1 MLKTKPM
8 LVTFD
13 GEARSGKGTIVQATK
28 DFLRDE
34 CGLKTMLIDRG
45 QTFRALVV
53 AAGRAGVDIDDPK
66 SIDDY
71 LGDPT
76 NIASCVQFVKDVYH
90 MTKEERS
97 KLLYNNEVGANS
109 AKIGAR
115 ASSQDFVRMLTKHWI
130 SDAGDEDF
138 DAVLIDGRSLENIA
152 IEMDQEKLCN
162 YRLGLY
168 FICDPVVGA
177 RRTLGYAKTAYD
189 DLSASQRSE
198 VEALVKQILQRNQL
212 DHDRAAEP
220 LLRPKNTAVYPLPN
234 MPTNDAPTSRPVY
247 IIDTSAD
254 LTKSE
259 MSLPVAKFVSG
270 VLIQP

>member
-28 DFLRDE
+28 DYLRDG
-34 CGLKTMLIDRG
+34 CGLHTMLIDRG

-53 AAGRAGVDIDDPK
+53 ASGRAGIDLDNPQ
-66 SIDDY
+66 SIDNY
-71 LGDPT
+71 LENPT
-76 NIASCVQFVKDVYH
+76 NISSCAQFVKDVYR
-90 MTKEERS
+90 MSKEERS
-97 KLLYNNEVGANS
+97 DLLYNNEVGANS

-130 SDAGDEDF
+130 NDAGNEGF
-138 DAVLIDGRSLENIA
+138 DAVLIDGRSLEKIA
-152 IEMDQEKLCN
+152 IEMDQEELCD
-162 YRLGLY
+162 YKLGLY
-168 FICDPVVGA
+168 FICNPVVGA

-198 VEALVKQILQRNQL
+198 VDTLVQQILQRNQL

-220 LLRPKNTAVYPLPN
+220 LLRPRHAETYLLPN
-234 MPTNDAPTSRPVY
+234 TPATMDSVDRPIF
-247 IIDTSAD
+247 IIDTSAE
-254 LTKSE
+254 LTRSE
-259 MSLPVAKFVSG
+259 MSLPVAQFVAA
-270 VLIQP
+270 VLGK